1 MSESIYI
8 FTSGELKRKHNTI
21 YFETSD
27 GQKKYLPIENV
38 RDLHIFGEVTLN
50 KEILEYLSQKEIILH
65 FYNYY
70 EYYVGSFYPREHYNS
85 GYMILKQAEY
95 YLDQEKRLELAKSF
109 VKGAIDNIR
118 RVLSYYTNRGKD
130 LLKSKIQSIEE
141 LAEGLEDCEKV
152 DEIMGIEGNIR
163 DIYYSCFNEITENED
178 FFIEERTKRPPS
190 NYMNAL
196 ISFGNSLLYTA
207 ILSEIY
213 KTHLDPRIGYLHA
226 TNFRRFS
233 LNLDIAE
240 IFKSIIVDRIIFSLV
255 NKKEITPKD
264 FDEKLEGV
272 YLKEK
277 GMKLFV
283 QNFEEKMKTTIQ
295 YKDLGK
301 ISYRRLIR
309 LELYKLEKHLLGE
322 EKYSPYIS
330 PW

>member
-8 FTSGELKRKHNTI
+8 FTSGELKRKHNTVF
-21 YFETSD
+21 FETSD

-38 RDLHIFGEVTLN
+38 RDIHLFGEVTLN
-50 KEILEYLSQKEIILH
+50 KEFLEFISQKEIILH

-85 GYMILKQAEY
+85 GYMILKQAEHYLDYSKRIKIARKFVTGAIENIKKVLNY
-95 YLDQEKRLELAKSF
+95 YISRGKENLKENLDRINNLSILIDQEKE
-109 VKGAIDNIR
+109 
-118 RVLSYYTNRGKD
+118 
-130 LLKSKIQSIEE
+130 IEA
-141 LAEGLEDCEKV
+141 L
-152 DEIMGIEGNIR
+152 MGIEGNIR
-163 DIYYSCFNEITENED
+163 DIYYSCFNTITEKEE
-178 FFIEERTKRPPS
+178 FFIDERTKRPPS

-213 KTHLDPRIGYLHA
+213 KTHLDPRIGYLHT
-226 TNFRRFS
+226 TNFRRFT

-240 IFKSIIVDRIIFSLV
+240 IFKPIIVDRIIFSMV
-255 NKKEITPKD
+255 NKNEITPKD
-264 FDEKLEGV
+264 FEEKLEGV

-277 GMKLFV
+277 GMKTFI

-295 YKDLGK
+295 YKNIGK
-301 ISYRRLIR
+301 VSYRRLLRI
-309 LELYKLEKHLLGE
+309 EIYKLEKHLIGE
-322 EKYSPYIS
+322 EEYQPYIS

>member
-1 MSESIYI
+1 
-8 FTSGELKRKHNTI
+8 
-21 YFETSD
+21 
-27 GQKKYLPIENV
+27 
-38 RDLHIFGEVTLN
+38 
-50 KEILEYLSQKEIILH
+50 
-65 FYNYY
+65 
-70 EYYVGSFYPREHYNS
+70 VGSFYPREHYNS

-118 RVLSYYTNRGKD
+118 KVLNYYTNRGKD
-130 LLKSKIQSIEE
+130 LLKSKIQSIED
-141 LAEGLEDCEKV
+141 LAEGIEGCKKV
-152 DEIMGIEGNIR
+152 DEIMGLEGNIR
-163 DIYYSCFNEITENED
+163 DIYYSCFNDITENED
-178 FFIEERTKRPPS
+178 FFIKERTKRPPS

-240 IFKSIIVDRIIFSLV
+240 IFKPIIVDRIIFSMV

>member
-118 RVLSYYTNRGKD
+118 KVLSYYTNRGKD
-130 LLKSKIQSIEE
+130 LLKAKIQSIED

-240 IFKSIIVDRIIFSLV
+240 IFKPIIVDRIIFSLV

>member
-118 RVLSYYTNRGKD
+118 KVLSYYTNRGKD
-130 LLKSKIQSIEE
+130 LLKSKIQSIED
-141 LAEGLEDCEKV
+141 LADGLKDCKKV

-240 IFKSIIVDRIIFSLV
+240 ILKPIIVDRIIFSLV

>member
-118 RVLSYYTNRGKD
+118 KVLSYYTNRGKD
-130 LLKSKIQSIEE
+130 LLKSKIQSIED

-240 IFKSIIVDRIIFSLV
+240 IFKPIIVDRIIFSLV

-264 FDEKLEGV
+264 FDEKLEGI

>member
-118 RVLSYYTNRGKD
+118 KVLSYYTNRGKD
-130 LLKSKIQSIEE
+130 LLKSKIQSIED
-141 LAEGLEDCEKV
+141 LADGLEDCEKV

-240 IFKSIIVDRIIFSLV
+240 IFKPIIVDRIIFSLV

>member
-38 RDLHIFGEVTLN
+38 RDLHIFGEVSLN

-118 RVLSYYTNRGKD
+118 KVLSYYTNRGKD
-130 LLKSKIQSIEE
+130 LLKSKIQSIED

-240 IFKSIIVDRIIFSLV
+240 IFKPIIVDRIIFSLV

>member
-85 GYMILKQAEY
+85 GYMILRQAEY

-118 RVLSYYTNRGKD
+118 KVLSYYTNRGKD
-130 LLKSKIQSIEE
+130 LLKSKIQSIED

-240 IFKSIIVDRIIFSLV
+240 IFKPIIVDRIIFSLV

>member
-118 RVLSYYTNRGKD
+118 KVLSYYTNRGKD
-130 LLKSKIQSIEE
+130 LLKSKIQSIED
-141 LAEGLEDCEKV
+141 LAEGLEDCKKV

-240 IFKSIIVDRIIFSLV
+240 IFKPIIVDRIIFSLV

-301 ISYRRLIR
+301 VSYRRLTR

>member
-21 YFETSD
+21 YFETCD

-38 RDLHIFGEVTLN
+38 RDLHLFGEVTIN
-50 KEILEYLSQKEIILH
+50 KELLEFISQKEIILH

-70 EYYVGSFYPREHYNS
+70 EYYVGSYYPREHYNS
-85 GYMILKQAEY
+85 GYMILKQAEH
-95 YLDQEKRLELAKSF
+95 YLDPLKRLKIAQKIVE
-109 VKGAIDNIR
+109 GAIENIKK
-118 RVLSYYTNRGKD
+118 VINYYIARGKEN
-130 LLKSKIQSIEE
+130 LEERLERIEKLKKQIEKE
-141 LAEGLEDCEKV
+141 L
-152 DEIMGIEGNIR
+152 EIEALMGIEGNVR
-163 DIYYSCFNEITENED
+163 DIYYSCFNEITEKEE
-178 FFIEERTKRPPS
+178 FSIEERTKRPPS

-213 KTHLDPRIGYLHA
+213 KTHLDPRIGYLHT
-226 TNFRRFS
+226 TNFRRFT

-240 IFKSIIVDRIIFSLV
+240 IFKPIIVDRIIFSLI
-255 NKKEITPKD
+255 NKNEISPKD
-264 FDEKLEGV
+264 FEEKLEGI

-295 YKDLGK
+295 YKNLGK
-301 ISYRRLIR
+301 VSYRRLLRI
-309 LELYKLEKHLLGE
+309 ELYKLEKHLLGE
-322 EKYSPYIS
+322 EDYKPYIS
-330 PW
+330 SW

>member
-118 RVLSYYTNRGKD
+118 KVLSYYTNRGKD
-130 LLKSKIQSIEE
+130 LLKSKIQSIED

-240 IFKSIIVDRIIFSLV
+240 IFKPIIVDRIIFSLV